1 MLEELV
7 MKYVL
12 IILALTA
19 TVSAQ
24 ATAKEITDAE
34 CASIIVQETRDAYY
48 RTRGPCACPED
59 RASDGSRCGGR
70 STRQQPP
77 YCKPQEILQRYD
89 EASSLIPSMLS
100 RAMNTLSRAYR
111 AAPAITFGSPAALN
125 ARNFRR
131 FSFCR
136 RDMLLC
142 RTNGSYSFKLT

>member
-77 YCKPQEILQRYD
+77 YCKLSDVPQTNIDRCK
-89 EASSLIPSMLS
+89 
-100 RAMNTLSRAYR
+100 
-111 AAPAITFGSPAALN
+111 AIHNKGAALVPGSAVN
-125 ARNFRR
+125 DRLVRIHRSRKAPRN
-131 FSFCR
+131 
-136 RDMLLC
+136 LAAI
-142 RTNGSYSFKLT
+142 